1 MYWAAQPIPD
11 NPSERINNV
20 EFQYER
26 QFHPNVANGVMATS
40 YALMCY
46 LARND
51 LKTAVPIMKFIASQR
66 NRVMGWSSTQVLRM
80 CIMLTR
86 VSALTVGCRIVEA
99 SVMRIA
105 VLNFR

>member
-1 MYWAAQPIPD
+1 MYWAAQKIPD

-51 LKTAVPIMKFIASQR
+51 LKTAVPIMKFINSQR
-66 NRVMGWSSTQVLRM
+66 NRVMGWSSTQVSRSYILST
-80 CIMLTR
+80 C
-86 VSALTVGCRIVEA
+86 VETA
-99 SVMRIA
+99 I
-105 VLNFR
+105 L